1 MYYDPNSKYHYDAT
15 AQKFCYYD
23 NVQGTY
29 VYVSSGTQTPSHT
42 DPPPLPPPE
51 GEDSDPSKTKD
62 KKKSELDNFSTRNT
76 KHARK
81 IAKDMERW
89 AQKLNTKSNKPVA
102 VPTPQ
107 ESESVTA
114 PPVLS
119 GDFTLEPINLGLDSH
134 SIPEVGLSNSSSGQ
148 LDFSQLGFSS
158 HSTATSPPVLPINAE
173 PLYTD
178 WERLACLLCKRQF
191 QSKEQLVKHQQ
202 LSDLHKQ
209 NLEKTRY

>member
-1 MYYDPNSKYHYDAT
+1 M
-15 AQKFCYYD
+15 
-23 NVQGTY
+23 
-29 VYVSSGTQTPSHT
+29 SSATQTPSHT
-42 DPPPLPPPE
+42 DPPPPPPPPPPE
-51 GEDSDPSKTKD
+51 TEDSDLSKTKD
-62 KKKSELDNFSTRNT
+62 KKKSDLESFSKGNT

-89 AQKLNTKSNKPVA
+89 AQKLNTSKSKPVSA
-102 VPTPQ
+102 AAPQ
-107 ESESVTA
+107 ESDSVTA

-119 GDFTLEPINLGLDSH
+119 GDFTLEPINLSLDTH
-134 SIPEVGLSNSSSGQ
+134 SIPEVGVSNSSAGQ

-191 QSKEQLVKHQQ
+191 QSKEQLLKHQQ

-209 NLEKTRY
+209 NLEKTRC